1 MLNDVV
7 LAFVLKAK
15 TTKNNEAEL
24 GILITEQT

>member
-7 LAFVLKAK
+7 FAFVLKVK
-15 TTKNNEAEL
+15 TTKNNETEL